1 MSMHVI
7 AARFV
12 SYDSAKSAVQAVA
25 DAGIELEDH
34 AVVTNNGD
42 GDFTFE
48 EGKDAGGG
56 KGFVYGALLTA
67 GAGLLLGPVGWGA
80 VAAGGLAGGLISKL
94 HDAGIPSERL
104 EQVGRELR
112 VGEGAAIA
120 VSKEGDEDSV
130 AGIFHRWGGTVE
142 AIGITDD
149 LKTALD
155 NLAPTGVI
163 VSKEG
168 DVSAA

>member
-1 MSMHVI
+1 
-7 AARFV
+7 
-12 SYDSAKSAVQAVA
+12 
-25 DAGIELEDH
+25 
-34 AVVTNNGD
+34 
-42 GDFTFE
+42 
-48 EGKDAGGG
+48 
-56 KGFVYGALLTA
+56 
-67 GAGLLLGPVGWGA
+67 GPVGWGA

-104 EQVGRELR
+104 EQVGQELR

-130 AGIFHRWGGTVE
+130 KGIFHRWGGTVE